1 MLGDS
6 SPNNPDLGPT
16 LAPATNFFTLG
27 ADLLGEVQRIIG
39 SDRVRALR
47 IKLGSRVVKEIPIA
61 PLTAVATVALVLLA
75 VVVSTMSIEVEHEPA
90 DVGATSEASR

>member
-1 MLGDS
+1 MAGET
-6 SPNNPDLGPT
+6 SPNNPELNTT
-16 LAPATNFFTLG
+16 LAPATNFFSLG

-39 SDRVRALR
+39 TDRVRALR
-47 IKLGSRVVKEIPIA
+47 VKLGNRVVKEIPVA

-90 DVGATSEASR
+90 GAGAASEA